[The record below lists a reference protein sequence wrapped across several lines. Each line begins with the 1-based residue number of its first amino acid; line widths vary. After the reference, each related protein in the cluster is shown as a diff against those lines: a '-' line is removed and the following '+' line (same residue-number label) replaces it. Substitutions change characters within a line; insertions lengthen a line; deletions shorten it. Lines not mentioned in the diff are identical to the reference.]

1 MVTKVQTG
9 LQGNRWVEV
18 EAGRQTRS
26 LQFMETGVA
35 MSHLSYT
42 EDILRSP
49 LGVHFVVRV
58 LDSQGRQCPR
68 S

>member
-1 MVTKVQTG
+1 M
-9 LQGNRWVEV
+9 EV

-35 MSHLSYT
+35 MSHLSYN
-42 EDILRSP
+42 EKFLRSP
-49 LGVHFVVRV
+49 LGVNFVIRV
-58 LDSQGRQCPR
+58 LDCQGRQCPV